1 MEAVRSFDNPLARA
15 SENHLG
21 VLYRARKA
29 IRFLPEGSIFR
40 LPDVTPGFLLKGHLL
55 RGGQRRATGLEW

>member
-21 VLYRARKA
+21 VLYQRC
-29 IRFLPEGSIFR
+29 
-40 LPDVTPGFLLKGHLL
+40 KGYTISAG
-55 RGGQRRATGLEW
+55 RVNFPAQNRER